1 MVSSV
6 ASTLLDPVE
15 TNVTPDHRP
24 PTGSSPDPHT
34 SDVAFRHSGWH
45 HDRSLIRDAL
55 GRVAVSESRLNR
67 WDSCGAYA
75 WVVRHP
81 TDRGRLKIM
90 ASFCHDRF
98 CKPCAAHRSRLV
110 VANLRGYLVP
120 KMYRFLTLTL
130 RSDTE
135 PLTDLI
141 DKLYRC
147 FRRLRAGPLCKRRL
161 RGGIAFLE
169 VQWMPATER
178 WHPHLHVICEGTY
191 LPKDQLAAEWLRITG
206 DSYVVD
212 IRSAGDLNVVTGY
225 VAKYASKPM
234 TRSFFMLKDRLDEAI
249 RALSGRRMFTTFGT
263 WRGWPLLK
271 CTDTT
276 EWEPVAPLS
285 EIRQRAVEGDPW
297 AVAIFDH
304 LRSTQ
309 PWTHPTNPIRDPP
322 DETLDSV

>member
-1 MVSSV
+1 MVLAV
-6 ASTLLDPVE
+6 ASTPLDPVE
-15 TNVTPDHRP
+15 TNVGPRACTH
-24 PTGSSPDPHT
+24 TGSSPDPHD
-34 SDVAFRHSGWH
+34 SDVAFRHSGWQ

-55 GRVAVSESRLNR
+55 DRVGVGQGRLDR
-67 WDSCGAYA
+67 WDTCGAYA

-81 TDRGRLKIM
+81 TERGRLKIV

-98 CKPCAAHRSRLV
+98 CKPCALTRSRLV

-120 KMYRFLTLTL
+120 KTYRFLTLTL
-130 RSDTE
+130 RSDKETLTE
-135 PLTDLI
+135 LI

-147 FRRLRAGPLCKRRL
+147 FRRLRSGPLCKGRL

-169 VQWMPATER
+169 VQWMHDTQR

-191 LPKDQLAAEWLRITG
+191 LPKEQLKAEWLRITG

-225 VAKYASKPM
+225 VTKYASKPM
-234 TRSFFMLKDRLDEAI
+234 TRSFFMDAARLDEAI

-285 EIRQRAVEGDPW
+285 EIRSRAANGDTW
-297 AVAIFDH
+297 AIAIFNH

-322 DETLDSV
+322 DDPLSST